1 MSADELIRLH
11 TGGNETY
18 ATRRLIIDYDP
29 QASWRIGLVELLDVY
44 AYTYGDAGRVTWTPL
59 MLRLRGVHYEERE
72 VTPQEKA
79 RIIAA
84 LPEPARSD
92 DIVEFLYLQGDARR
106 WAWGRNGSTNAVFIE
121 GEHRDYFRSFF

>member
-1 MSADELIRLH
+1 
-11 TGGNETY
+11 
-18 ATRRLIIDYDP
+18 
-29 QASWRIGLVELLDVY
+29 
-44 AYTYGDAGRVTWTPL
+44 

-92 DIVEFLYLQGDARR
+92 DIVEFLYLRETREGGHGVAMARLMQFSSK
-106 WAWGRNGSTNAVFIE
+106 ASIVTTF
-121 GEHRDYFRSFF
+121 DRSSKSANTANVR